1 MNLKLIKI
9 KNESTNIKTFVFEP
23 DEKLIWKAGQYLI
36 VSLNHDNSDLRGK
49 MRFLTISASPF
60 EKHPAIT
67 TRITSNSSSFKK
79 ALADLKIGEKIS
91 AKGPEGDLIINDSDK
106 NYIFIAEGIGIT
118 PLRAIIKQLDF
129 EQKTININLLY
140 INKTY
145 EIPFKNELEE
155 IAKKNNEF
163 KIHYFINSDEI
174 NKKTFTK
181 LTKDLKKNIYYIS
194 GKEITIEAIKKYLKD
209 LGVPKNNIKEDYFL
223 GYKNI

>member
-91 AKGPEGDLIINDSDK
+91 AKGPKGDLIINDSDK

-145 EIPFKNELEE
+145 EIPFKNELEG

-163 KIHYFINSDEI
+163 KIHYFTNSDEI

-194 GKEITIEAIKKYLKD
+194 GKEITIETIKKYLKD

>member
-163 KIHYFINSDEI
+163 KIHYFTNSDEI

-194 GKEITIEAIKKYLKD
+194 GKEITIETIKKYLKD